1 MNNFLKF
8 VVYSCGDLWFNLLM
22 KFKTGT
28 QVHHRDN
35 PNWKGVVVRDL
46 DPRKPVNGVLLVHH
60 NGRTARMFKDTVR
73 VSFHTDAK
81 AEFGEVV
88 S

>member
-8 VVYSCGDLWFNLLM
+8 VVYFRGDLCFNLLM

-35 PNWKGVVVRDL
+35 PNWKAVVVRDL
-46 DPRKPVNGVLLVHH
+46 EPRRPVNGVVAVNH
-60 NGRTARMFKDTVR
+60 NGRVSGMSKTLLRM
-73 VSFHTDAK
+73 SFHADAK
-81 AEFGEVV
+81 AEFGEVA

>member
-8 VVYSCGDLWFNLLM
+8 VVYFRGDLCFNLLM

-35 PNWKGVVVRDL
+35 PNWKAVVVRDL
-46 DPRKPVNGVLLVHH
+46 NPNKPVNGLLLVNH
-60 NGRTARMFKDTVR
+60 NGRESVMPKTVVK
-73 VSFHTDAK
+73 VSFHLDAK
-81 AEFGEVV
+81 KEFGEVV
-88 S
+88 R